1 MKIQTFTKSYEGR
14 RVLEVPELEL
24 EGGKIYGVI
33 GANGSGKSTF
43 AKVLAGVAQ
52 ADIPGRKTEK
62 GLRLGY
68 MPQKNYAFRMSV
80 RENIFLGKRDEKR
93 AAELMEALGISHL
106 ADKRARLLSGG
117 ETARMALA
125 RLMMQD
131 FRLLILDEPTA
142 AMDMESS
149 LLAEKLM
156 GDYCRRSG
164 CALVLITHSLQ
175 QAERMADEL
184 LFFHEGR
191 LLERGEKRRLL
202 SSPAG
207 PELRRFLDFYGSG
220 GKEVPENAQPTQPVR
235 RGEGK

>member
-1 MKIQTFTKSYEGR
+1 MKIQAFSKTYEGR

-24 EGGKIYGVI
+24 EGGKIYCVI

-43 AKVLAGVAQ
+43 AKVLAGAVP
-52 ADIPGRKTEK
+52 ADEPGRKLEK
-62 GLRLGY
+62 GLSLGY

-80 RENIFLGKRDEKR
+80 KNNILLGKRDPRR
-93 AAELMEALGISHL
+93 AEELMAELDIEQL
-106 ADKRARLLSGG
+106 ADKRARQLSGG

-125 RLMMQD
+125 RLMMRD
-131 FRLLILDEPTA
+131 FDILLLDEPTA
-142 AMDMESS
+142 AMDMEGS

-156 GDYCRRSG
+156 RDYCRRSG

-220 GKEVPENAQPTQPVR
+220 GDGGARE
-235 RGEGK
+235 

>member
-1 MKIQTFTKSYEGR
+1 MKIQAFSKTYEGR

-24 EGGKIYGVI
+24 EGGKIYGII

-43 AKVLAGVAQ
+43 AKVLVGVIP
-52 ADIPGRKTEK
+52 ADEPGRKLEK
-62 GLRLGY
+62 GLSLGY

-80 RENIFLGKRDEKR
+80 KSNILLGRRDPRR
-93 AAELMEALGISHL
+93 AGELMQALGIEKL

-125 RLMMQD
+125 RLMMRR
-131 FRLLILDEPTA
+131 FELLILDEPTA

-220 GKEVPENAQPTQPVR
+220 GDGGARE
-235 RGEGK
+235 

>member
-1 MKIQTFTKSYEGR
+1 MKIQAFTKSYDGR

-24 EGGKIYGVI
+24 EGGKIYGII

-43 AKVLAGVAQ
+43 AKVLAGVIP
-52 ADIPGRKTEK
+52 ADEPGRKLEK
-62 GLRLGY
+62 GLSLGY

-80 RENIFLGKRDEKR
+80 KSNILLGRRDPRR
-93 AAELMEALGISHL
+93 AGELMQALGIEKL

-125 RLMMQD
+125 RLMMRR
-131 FRLLILDEPTA
+131 FELLILDEPTA

-156 GDYCRRSG
+156 EDYCRRSG
-164 CALVLITHSLQ
+164 CTLLLITHSLQ
-175 QAERMADEL
+175 QARRMADEL
-184 LFFHEGR
+184 LFFHQGR

-220 GKEVPENAQPTQPVR
+220 GDGGARE
-235 RGEGK
+235 

>member
-43 AKVLAGVAQ
+43 AKVLAGVVQ

-156 GDYCRRSG
+156 ADYCRRSC

-184 LFFHEGR
+184 LFFHGGR
-191 LLERGEKRRLL
+191 LLERGEKERLL
-202 SSPAG
+202 SAPAQ

-220 GKEVPENAQPTQPVR
+220 GGQQS
-235 RGEGK
+235 

>member
-43 AKVLAGVAQ
+43 AKVLAGVVQ

-117 ETARMALA
+117 ETARMAP
-125 RLMMQD
+125 
-131 FRLLILDEPTA
+131 FV
-142 AMDMESS
+142 S
-149 LLAEKLM
+149 
-156 GDYCRRSG
+156 
-164 CALVLITHSLQ
+164 
-175 QAERMADEL
+175 
-184 LFFHEGR
+184 
-191 LLERGEKRRLL
+191 
-202 SSPAG
+202 
-207 PELRRFLDFYGSG
+207 
-220 GKEVPENAQPTQPVR
+220 NA
-235 RGEGK
+235 

>member
-43 AKVLAGVAQ
+43 AKVLAGVVQ

-106 ADKRARLLSGG
+106 ADKR
-117 ETARMALA
+117 A

>member
-1 MKIQTFTKSYEGR
+1 
-14 RVLEVPELEL
+14 
-24 EGGKIYGVI
+24 
-33 GANGSGKSTF
+33 
-43 AKVLAGVAQ
+43 
-52 ADIPGRKTEK
+52 
-62 GLRLGY
+62 
-68 MPQKNYAFRMSV
+68 
-80 RENIFLGKRDEKR
+80 
-93 AAELMEALGISHL
+93 
-106 ADKRARLLSGG
+106 
-117 ETARMALA
+117 
-125 RLMMQD
+125 MMQD

-191 LLERGEKRRLL
+191 LLEGGEKRRLL

-220 GKEVPENAQPTQPVR
+220 GDGGGQGMTGLPGRAGEVKDNGDQRHMAVPGQRRQKPFCPGRHRRRAGHKRPGPCCWQGGRDGADAAPGLVGAGYGARTVR
-235 RGEGK
+235 AGHGAGALSGF